1 MSGIRNVQEGLQDF
15 VTWATDPQPRIGLGL
30 PFFDNFTGGGLAK
43 AECAMALSYSSVGK
57 TWLALNA
64 IVNNRD
70 VPTHFASIE
79 MSWRIVCSRL
89 VAIET
94 GVPTWDLE
102 ANLKAGGRPGQLMDT
117 MQRFPLLVGN
127 DASDQSIKSIGQSIE
142 LATKRLGQQIR
153 FVIID
158 YLELI
163 SGNGLMGKG
172 EQVDRAAQKVRA
184 LAKDYDCSVLV
195 LHQVGKGSN
204 TGGYEPLNLDDGKY
218 GGHHPMDAV
227 IGMYAPRLDKRLDP
241 VERKAMRDVLYC
253 QLLKN
258 RNGMAEPDGV
268 KHRLSPATGKI
279 TPYGAPVPGD
289 GFQSD
294 FFRGYPEPAVDED
307 EGHRERVGLA

>member
-1 MSGIRNVQEGLQDF
+1 VTGIRNVQEGLQDF
-15 VTWATDPQPRIGLGL
+15 VTWASDPQPRIGLGL
-30 PFFDNFTGGGLAK
+30 PFFDEFTSGGLAK
-43 AECAMALSYSSVGK
+43 AECAMAMSYSSVGK
-57 TWLALNA
+57 TWLGLNC

-70 VPTHFASIE
+70 VPTFMASIE
-79 MSWRIVCSRL
+79 MSWRQVCSRL

-102 ANLKAGGRPGQLMDT
+102 AALKAGGRPGQLMDT

-127 DASDQSIKSIGQSIE
+127 DASDQSVKSIGQSIE
-142 LATKRLGQQIR
+142 AATKRLGENIR
-153 FVIID
+153 LVIID

-163 SGNGLMGKG
+163 SGNGLLGKG

-184 LAKDYDCSVLV
+184 LCKDYDCSVIV
-195 LHQVGKGSN
+195 LHQVGKGSG

-241 VERKAMRDVLYC
+241 TERRSMRDVLYC

-258 RNGMAEPDGV
+258 RNGMAEPEG
-268 KHRLSPATGKI
+268 KKYRLSPTTGKI
-279 TPYGAPVPGD
+279 TPYGALVPGD
-289 GFQSD
+289 GYQSD
-294 FFRGYPEPAVDED
+294 FFEGYTEPLDVDEED
-307 EGHRERVGLA
+307 PMERVFG